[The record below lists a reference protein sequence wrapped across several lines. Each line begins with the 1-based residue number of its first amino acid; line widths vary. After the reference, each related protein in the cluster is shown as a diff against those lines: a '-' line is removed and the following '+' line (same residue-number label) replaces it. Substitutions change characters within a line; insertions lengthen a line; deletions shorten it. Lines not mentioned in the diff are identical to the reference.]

1 MIAHDR
7 TFRHGKVGIGS
18 FDDTGMFDD
27 IEVRGE
33 SYKPARGGR

>member
-1 MIAHDR
+1 MIG
-7 TFRHGKVGIGS
+7 TFKHGKVGIGS

-33 SYKPARGGR
+33 TCKPAAGER